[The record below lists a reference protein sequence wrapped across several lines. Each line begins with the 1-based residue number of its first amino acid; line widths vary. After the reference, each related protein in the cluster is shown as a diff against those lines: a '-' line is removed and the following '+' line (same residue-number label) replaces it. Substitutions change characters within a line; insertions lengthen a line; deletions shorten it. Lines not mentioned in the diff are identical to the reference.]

1 MEKVKVIFRKCKNE
15 YMNEYEVIA
24 FLPETPA
31 CYGNIMSYM
40 HIGQHGEASMEFYQA
55 TKKTAPEEYADLLE
69 ELKRVYHD
77 CELVVKQRMNYDDV
91 RKSWR

>member
-1 MEKVKVIFRKCKNE
+1 MEKVKVIFRKVKNP
-15 YMNEYEVIA
+15 YANEWDIVA

-31 CYGNIMSYM
+31 CYGNIMSYI
-40 HIGQHGEASMEFYQA
+40 HDGQHDEASMEFYWS
-55 TKKTAPEEYADLLE
+55 TKKATPEEYADLLE
-69 ELKRVYHD
+69 ELKGVYYD